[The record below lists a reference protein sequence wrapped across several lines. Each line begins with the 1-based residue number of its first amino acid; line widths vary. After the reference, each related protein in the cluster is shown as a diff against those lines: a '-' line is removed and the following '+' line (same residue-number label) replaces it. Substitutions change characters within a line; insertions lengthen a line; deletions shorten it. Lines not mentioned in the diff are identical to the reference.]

1 MSPSR
6 SFSLSLAF
14 SLSLPPAIINSLCIH
29 IHRSVLNIVAFVSS
43 TSLILVRS
51 LKVYFSVLQWDST
64 SPTFE
69 LHFSRTSFICPHQ
82 FLYSPKLKLSC
93 LCFLV
98 VCCWYKEKQ
107 FLHLSF
113 SLATLLNLVIIK
125 SNNLSI
131 NPFGFSV
138 YMSSAEIDS
147 FIYSFLV
154 ITPFFSLA
162 LFP

>member
-14 SLSLPPAIINSLCIH
+14 SLSLPPAINSLCIH
-29 IHRSVLNIVAFVSS
+29 IHRSVLNIVTFVSS

-69 LHFSRTSFICPHQ
+69 LHFSRTSFIWPHQ
-82 FLYSPKLKLSC
+82 FLCSPKLKLSC

-125 SNNLSI
+125 SNNSSI

-138 YMSSAEIDS
+138 YICHLQRLTVL
-147 FIYSFLV
+147 FIPS
-154 ITPFFSLA
+154 
-162 LFP
+162 